1 MKRLLLVLF
10 LSAPLASQS
19 TPAVQPSYPASG
31 FKWSMEF
38 EREGLTVPWWKIERG
53 PDGATVFSARRQDA
67 LPVPTSTFTMS
78 AATSTRLES
87 LLRSS
92 HAMQPCETKAKNL
105 ANMGLKTLTF
115 TADGTSAKC
124 AFNYSDNRPLLQIAD
139 IGQAIAFTQES
150 GAELARLH
158 RYDRLG
164 LDKEMINLSKAAAE
178 GTALELQSIA
188 ETLRSIAADPHVL
201 DRVRAKA
208 VALLELA
215 SN

>member
-1 MKRLLLVLF
+1 MKRLVLLCLLAVPALSQ
-10 LSAPLASQS
+10 SAPS
-19 TPAVQPSYPASG
+19 VPSLSSG
-31 FKWSMEF
+31 FQWSMEF
-38 EREGLTVPWWKIERG
+38 ERPGLSLPWWKIARAA
-53 PDGATVFSARRQDA
+53 DGTTVFSARRVDA
-67 LPVPTSTFTMS
+67 LPAPASTFSMS
-78 AATSTRLES
+78 AATSAKLEA

-105 ANMGLKTLTF
+105 ANMGMKTLYF
-115 TADGTSAKC
+115 TADGISATC
-124 AFNYSDNRPLLQIAD
+124 AFNYSDNKPLLQIAD
-139 IGQAIAFTQES
+139 IGQAIAYTQES

-178 GTALELQSIA
+178 GNALELQSIA
-188 ETLRSIAADPHVL
+188 ETLRSVASDPHVL

-208 VALLELA
+208 VHLLELA

>member
-1 MKRLLLVLF
+1 MKRLVLLCLLAVPI
-10 LSAPLASQS
+10 LSKSVPVGAS
-19 TPAVQPSYPASG
+19 PFSG
-31 FKWSMEF
+31 FAWSMEF
-38 EREGLTVPWWKIERG
+38 DRPGLTLPWWKIARAA
-53 PDGATVFSARRQDA
+53 DGTTVFSARRADA
-67 LPVPTSTFTMS
+67 LPAPASTFTMS
-78 AATSTRLES
+78 AATSTRLEA

-105 ANMGLKTLTF
+105 ANMGMKTLSF
-115 TADGTSAKC
+115 TADGISATC
-124 AFNYSDNRPLLQIAD
+124 VFNYSDNKPLLQIAD

-178 GTALELQSIA
+178 GNALELQSIA
-188 ETLRSIAADPHVL
+188 ETLRSVASDPQVL

-208 VALLELA
+208 VHLLELA